1 MNESAESTPLRV
13 LMLAQYPYEDSDHAK
28 GGVMQAAYQLVQGFI
43 ERDFP
48 GLDLRVLSL
57 NEGCA
62 TPREVRH
69 GSVTVLHLPK
79 STTRWGFI
87 FSEPWRLLYRFMRM
101 RRDFRPHVVHGQ
113 GNVSFIMLSLM
124 SGRRSVQTIHGVF
137 RNEQKTI
144 PREQL
149 TFSTRVRF
157 FLRETLETFYL
168 RAARTVIATSNQIVT
183 LARSAGGSPKH
194 IVWINNSVDGG
205 FLAEPAA
212 APGRGEGLT
221 LLFVGIITPRKGLH
235 FLLAAFRELTARHPG
250 ARLRVVGPTD
260 VAREYAQGLMR
271 EYSALIDSQHLHFTG
286 AIDQSALL
294 REYRQADV
302 FVLPSLGETAPVAI
316 SQAMAIGLPVI
327 ATRVGGIPDMVV
339 EQATGL
345 VVPPAD
351 AAALGAA
358 VDRLLSDR
366 DLMSS
371 MGREARRI
379 GVERYSPSVNAEK
392 MYRVYRGCAA
402 GEAPSP

>member
-1 MNESAESTPLRV
+1 
-13 LMLAQYPYEDSDHAK
+13 
-28 GGVMQAAYQLVQGFI
+28 MQAAYQLVQGFI

-57 NEGCA
+57 NEGCT
-62 TPREVRH
+62 TPREIRH

-87 FSEPWRLLYRFMRM
+87 FSEPWRLLYRFMRI

-113 GNVSFIMLSLM
+113 GNVSFIMLSLIY
-124 SGRRSVQTIHGVF
+124 GHRSVQTIHGVF

-157 FLRETLETFYL
+157 LLRETLEAFYL
-168 RAARTVIATSNQIVT
+168 RAARTVIATSNQIVA
-183 LARSAGGSPKH
+183 LARNAGGPPKN

-205 FLAEPAA
+205 FLAEPPA
-212 APGRGEGLT
+212 APGDSDGPT

-235 FLLAAFRELTARHPG
+235 FLLAAFRELTTRHPN
-250 ARLRVVGPTD
+250 AKLRVVGPTD
-260 VAREYAQGLMR
+260 VSREYAQGLMT
-271 EYSALIDSQHLHFTG
+271 EYSALIESQHLHFTG

-316 SQAMAIGLPVI
+316 SQAMAVGLPVV
-327 ATRVGGIPDMVV
+327 ATRIGGIPDMIV

-345 VVPPAD
+345 LVPPAD
-351 AAALGAA
+351 TAALGAA
-358 VDRLLSDR
+358 IDRLLSDR
-366 DLMSS
+366 DLMRG
-371 MGREARRI
+371 MGRDARRI
-379 GVERYSPSVNAEK
+379 GIERYSPSVNAEK
-392 MYRVYRGCAA
+392 MYRVYRDCVTG
-402 GEAPSP
+402 GEPTS